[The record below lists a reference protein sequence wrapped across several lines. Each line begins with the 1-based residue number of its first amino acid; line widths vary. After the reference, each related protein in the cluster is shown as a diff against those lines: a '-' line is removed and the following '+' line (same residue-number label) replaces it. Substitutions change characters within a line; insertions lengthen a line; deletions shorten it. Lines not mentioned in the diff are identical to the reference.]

1 MTFKDSGIEWLGE
14 IPEHW
19 EVVKIK
25 HVAKKLIG
33 GGTPDTS
40 ISDYWGPDKSNSY
53 LWVSIEDITKSSFIR
68 DTSRRIT
75 QKGLEASSAK
85 IIPPFSILYSIY
97 ASLGKIAYSDL
108 PVTTNQAILAIQ
120 PKKEIFYKFLFYI
133 LHSTTKNIIML
144 SSTTTQNN
152 ISLLIVQN
160 LKIPLPPIEEQ
171 KAIADFLDS
180 KCKQIESFVDKKQK
194 LITLLNEKKQA
205 LINECVTKGLSALCH
220 CKALTRHS
228 KDSPSCHSEAL
239 AEESTLLCHSERSEE
254 SKNIETQDTES
265 RSFAIAQHDRTE
277 YKDSGI
283 KHLGKIPSHWEIK
296 KLKILFSLGN
306 GLNITKADF
315 VPYGVSCVSYG
326 EIHSKYPCRLD
337 TSIHKLPFVS
347 ETYLADR
354 LQSLLQKGDF
364 VFADTSEDIEGS
376 GNFTS
381 IQSDMP
387 IFAGYHTI
395 TLKPKTNRIHSPYFS
410 FLFDSVF
417 IRNQIRKEV
426 CGVKVFS
433 ITKAILKEIQ
443 CIIPP
448 IEEQKQIAEF
458 LDSEISKID
467 SIIEKIKKQIELI
480 KEYKNSLINQA
491 VCGKVGVQK
500 RKR

>member
-25 HVAKKLIG
+25 HIAKKLIG

-40 ISDYWGPDKSNSY
+40 ISDYWGSDKSNSY

-160 LKIPLPPIEEQ
+160 LKIPLPPLEEQ

-205 LINECVTKGLSALCH
+205 LINKCVTKGLN
-220 CKALTRHS
+220 
-228 KDSPSCHSEAL
+228 
-239 AEESTLLCHSERSEE
+239 
-254 SKNIETQDTES
+254 KNVK
-265 RSFAIAQHDRTE
+265 

-283 KHLGKIPSHWEIK
+283 EHLGAIPTHWEIL
-296 KLKILFSLGN
+296 KLKYVALTNIGLVYTPDDIVENSDKGYPLLRANNIQNGKIDYQDLIYIKSEQIEKKQIASIGDLLMCVRNGSENLLGK
-306 GLNITKADF
+306 TAK
-315 VPYGVSCVSYG
+315 
-326 EIHSKYPCRLD
+326 
-337 TSIHKLPFVS
+337 
-347 ETYLADR
+347 
-354 LQSLLQKGDF
+354 
-364 VFADTSEDIEGS
+364 
-376 GNFTS
+376 
-381 IQSDMP
+381 IQD
-387 IFAGYHTI
+387 G
-395 TLKPKTNRIHSPYFS
+395 YFS
-410 FLFDSVF
+410 FGAFTAIIKSQFNDYFYWIFQTNMLRKSIASFSVSNG
-417 IRNQIRKEV
+417 IGQISQEDIKN
-426 CGVKVFS
+426 F
-433 ITKAILKEIQ
+433 
-443 CIIPP
+443 IIPFP
-448 IEEQKQIAEF
+448 PLQEQKQIAQF

-467 SIIEKIKKQIELI
+467 SIIEKIKKTNRAYQRI
-480 KEYKNSLINQA
+480 
-491 VCGKVGVQK
+491 QK
-500 RKR
+500 RPYKPSCMW